1 MILVVGG
8 LASGKRSYVRSLGYD
23 DEQMGSNVRDGKPVL
38 VELEE
43 LLRTGPLDDADFAH
57 VASRDVVC
65 CCEVGMGVVP
75 MDAGE
80 RIWRERV
87 GRTCSMLA
95 SQATRVVRMVCGI
108 PTIIKDG
115 DIA

>member
-1 MILVVGG
+1 
-8 LASGKRSYVRSLGYD
+8 
-23 DEQMGSNVRDGKPVL
+23 
-38 VELEE
+38 
-43 LLRTGPLDDADFAH
+43 
-57 VASRDVVC
+57 
-65 CCEVGMGVVP
+65 MGVVP

>member
-1 MILVVGG
+1 MWFSVSSWFHSLFRHGAGTGVGVGVTGAVVGVGVAGCSVTTSMVG
-8 LASGKRSYVRSLGYD
+8 LSPGPGEVV
-23 DEQMGSNVRDGKPVL
+23 SNTITL
-38 VELEE
+38 
-43 LLRTGPLDDADFAH
+43 
-57 VASRDVVC
+57 
-65 CCEVGMGVVP
+65 EVGMGVVP

>member
-8 LASGKRSYVRSLGYD
+8 LVSGKRSYVRSLGYD

-75 MDAGE
+75 MDPAE
-80 RIWRERV
+80 RAWREAV
-87 GRTCSMLA
+87 GRTCAMLA
-95 SQATRVVRMVCGI
+95 TRATKVVRMVCGI
-108 PTIIKDG
+108 PVVIKEES
-115 DIA
+115 